1 MTCDSFVQQFIFN
14 PEEIEKFKKST
25 NKSTYYVGEKSLYE
39 CTSYPCQTCD
49 KFMCKIHNFKKVKY
63 FNNEKNSIYNASL
76 IRQDIGSKD
85 GYIKR
90 FEKGRKTK
98 RHITGYTWNVM
109 SQGAY
114 ERELLINNN
123 TGQTV
128 YDMTSKPYYN
138 LETKVSQCD
147 IEALSIFNNIYYSF

>member
-14 PEEIEKFKKST
+14 PEEIEKFKKNK
-25 NKSTYYVGEKSLYE
+25 NKSAYYIGEKSLYE

-63 FNNEKNSIYNASL
+63 LNLENNSIYNAAL
-76 IRQDIGSKD
+76 IKNVVDTKD

-98 RHITGYTWNVM
+98 KHFTGYTWNIVD
-109 SQGAY
+109 QGEY
-114 ERELLINNN
+114 ERELLINNK
-123 TGQTV
+123 TREIV
-128 YDMTSKPYYN
+128 YDMTNKPYYD
-138 LETKVSQCD
+138 LGTEVSHCD
-147 IEALSIFNNIYYSF
+147 VEAMSIFNNIYYSF